1 MEKNCLP
8 GDSRRQEIWDA
19 LAEIGINTEEE
30 LMAAFNEPFDISMF
44 TAPMSKKKEEDK
56 SA

>member
-1 MEKNCLP
+1 MEKNYLP
-8 GDSRRQEIWDA
+8 GDSRRQEIWKA